1 MRTLQLT
8 QIEFSNASKKVRCQ
22 GKMKEEHLQF
32 DSNLIIDFSQLNYLM
47 NQLTKKFGSD
57 IIYDS
62 IVTTQDPEGELFT
75 LNLEKFDIDPV
86 PLSELT
92 QGFKSTWRIS
102 A

>member
-47 NQLTKKFGSD
+47 NQLTKSLVL
-57 IIYDS
+57 I
-62 IVTTQDPEGELFT
+62 LFMT
-75 LNLEKFDIDPV
+75 R
-86 PLSELT
+86 LSQPKNRKENYLP
-92 QGFKSTWRIS
+92 
-102 A
+102 